1 MDNSTERWAA
11 LTRMLFRVALL
22 VFAVTALIGIFNAF
36 HFVKL
41 SREVLLTHVHSGT
54 LGWITLSAFATAL
67 WLFATSSRPGDGH
80 PRGVSMGMAVMV
92 PLYVLAFL
100 SGNYVAKA
108 VAGSLVL
115 LLIVG
120 LAVFLLLHISSPGS
134 SVPRL
139 GTLLAFTTLVIGSTL
154 GVLIQVQGAINHSFM
169 PSGAIGGHA
178 SAQVGGYLVLLAL
191 SIIDWRLKKTEG
203 MEIAGVIQVVI
214 LFLSGVCLA
223 AGVLLEIQPLLGLYI
238 PLEIIALVIFLVR
251 LGSRII
257 GASWGEATSERHY
270 AIASLWIIVNLA
282 LTIYVVQLAIR
293 EGFNHVPFNVLVG
306 ADHAIFI
313 GVMTNVF
320 FGLIQDFTAEQKALM
335 PWAENVIFYVMNLAL
350 AGFVF
355 SLVTDQQG
363 LEKFFAP
370 FQGLAVLLAIVV
382 YSMRLAALSPTL
394 TSTPRQNAT

>member
-1 MDNSTERWAA
+1 MNNGAARWASS
-11 LTRMLFRVALL
+11 TRLLFRVAL
-22 VFAVTALIGIFNAF
+22 VIFAVTALIGIFNAF

-54 LGWITLSAFATAL
+54 LGWITLCAFATAL
-67 WLFATSSRPGDGH
+67 WLYGSSPRPGDGH
-80 PRGVSMGMAVMV
+80 PRGVSTGMAVLV

-108 VAGSLVL
+108 VAGTLVL
-115 LLIVG
+115 LMIVG
-120 LAVFLLLHISSPGS
+120 FAVFLLMHLASAGA

-139 GTLLAFTTLVIGSTL
+139 GALLAFTTLVIGSTL

-178 SAQVGGYLVLLAL
+178 SAQVGGYLVLFAL
-191 SIIDWRLKKTEG
+191 SVIDWRLKGTDT
-203 MEIAGVIQVVI
+203 METAGVIQVGM

-251 LGSRII
+251 LGSRIA
-257 GASWGEATSERHY
+257 GAAWAEASSERHF

-293 EGFNHVPFNVLVG
+293 EGFDKVPFNVLIG

-320 FGLIQDFTAEQKALM
+320 FGLIQDFTPGQRNIM

-382 YSMRLAALSPTL
+382 YSRRLAVTAET
-394 TSTPRQNAT
+394 TTTT